1 MTPGQFQML
10 SVALFCIGVYGL
22 SLRRDSR
29 RMIISLGI
37 MIGAVALSLIG
48 SNLTMNTENA
58 TGVYFAVML
67 ILYGLVV
74 MFLLAQ
80 SGRALKRVES
90 SDSNSVNST
99 APESEASDFIAP
111 ETRPTVSSSG
121 ADWRKKISRETL
133 IALQIPL
140 MLAIVV
146 GDSLSRIS
154 PLGFYAFLL
163 GIVALSFLAI
173 RANKAGG
180 NENAPSDTANT
191 REPQNPGRLD
201 EAKVL

>member
-29 RMIISLGI
+29 RKVISLGI
-37 MIGAVALSLIG
+37 MIGSVAMSLIG

-80 SGRALKRVES
+80 SGKATGRIETRE
-90 SDSNSVNST
+90 SNSVSPI
-99 APESEASDFIAP
+99 APESSAT
-111 ETRPTVSSSG
+111 ETKNG
-121 ADWRKKISRETL
+121 ADCRKKISRETL

-163 GIVALSFLAI
+163 GIAALSFLAI
-173 RANKAGG
+173 RANKAGRDKTF
-180 NENAPSDTANT
+180 PDDTVNT
-191 REPQNPGRLD
+191 REPQNPSRLD

>member
-58 TGVYFAVML
+58 TGVYFAVVL
-67 ILYGLVV
+67 ILYGFLV
-74 MFLLAQ
+74 MSILTQ
-80 SGRALKRVES
+80 SGKTRNCDEAGEASFVTPIKVVS
-90 SDSNSVNST
+90 VAKDSHS
-99 APESEASDFIAP
+99 PESGAGKFGDIA
-111 ETRPTVSSSG
+111 E
-121 ADWRKKISRETL
+121 WKKKISRETL

-154 PLGFYAFLL
+154 PYGFYAFIL
-163 GIVALSFLAI
+163 GIAALSFLAI
-173 RANKAGG
+173 RASKDRKEKTPADN
-180 NENAPSDTANT
+180 SVNT

-201 EAKVL
+201 EANVL